1 MSRVS
6 LAGIVFSKSPVFP
19 PYFPSLGSFSNEQLC
34 AYRTYRL
41 STPCVSLLFT
51 FLRSSCHSIKIIL
64 SLSVRTLVLS
74 FSRGR
79 EGGRDGRERERERQG
94 GRETRTG
101 QYSAV
106 SASQPGKGVATS
118 RERVCGHKIHGGDCG
133 KILMPPTVPVPV
145 VLIQR
150 RIKQPETLLDFLLSR
165 SKSVSPCTQKR
176 YH

>member
-1 MSRVS
+1 MR
-6 LAGIVFSKSPVFP
+6 
-19 PYFPSLGSFSNEQLC
+19 

-41 STPCVSLLFT
+41 SIPCVSLLFT
-51 FLRSSCHSIKIIL
+51 FLRASCHSIKIIL

-79 EGGRDGRERERERQG
+79 ELERERERERESERERQG
-94 GRETRTG
+94 RRETRTG

-150 RIKQPETLLDFLLSR
+150 RTKQPETLLDFLLSR